1 MAISDGFT
9 RVSPTRANEAA
20 ERAGALTLHREGDW

>member
-9 RVSPTRANEAA
+9 RVARRANEAA
-20 ERAGALTLHREGDW
+20 ERAGALTLHREGDS

>member
-9 RVSPTRANEAA
+9 RVAMRANEAA
-20 ERAGALTLHREGDW
+20 ERAGALTLHREGDS

>member
-9 RVSPTRANEAA
+9 RVTTRAKEAA
-20 ERAGALTLHREGDW
+20 ERVGALTLHREGDS

>member
-9 RVSPTRANEAA
+9 RVARRAKEAA
-20 ERAGALTLHREGDW
+20 ERAGALTLHCEGDS

>member
-9 RVSPTRANEAA
+9 RVATRANETA
-20 ERAGALTLHREGDW
+20 ERAGALTLHREGDS

>member
-9 RVSPTRANEAA
+9 RARANEAA
-20 ERAGALTLHREGDW
+20 ERAGALTLNREGDS

>member
-9 RVSPTRANEAA
+9 RVATRANEAA
-20 ERAGALTLHREGDW
+20 ERAGARTLHREGDS

>member
-9 RVSPTRANEAA
+9 KVAARANEAA
-20 ERAGALTLHREGDW
+20 ERAGALTLHREGES

>member
-9 RVSPTRANEAA
+9 RVVTRANEAA
-20 ERAGALTLHREGDW
+20 ERAGALTLHGEGDS